1 MANRIRMI
9 EEYSFERF
17 VQQCGSNSAN
27 LPDGCIISR
36 GTLSSGYRSSLLR
49 MDAYILLLCTE
60 GEMRVTQNM
69 QTYVVCRN
77 SLFVYLPNTV
87 VQVECVEACSLT
99 YVMVTP
105 DYFCRHYCYW
115 QQVLP
120 LMIQTRYKSLI
131 VLSVAESRE
140 YTRMTDCLLGCMR
153 RANRTG
159 WQEEAVSSGI
169 KMLLYTLF
177 AQIKVSTEY
186 TENIQEVMNQNRAE
200 EYFARFMK
208 LLSMYYKQER
218 RVDFYAS
225 KLCVT
230 PKYFSSVVK
239 QVSGKSPVKWID
251 GVVMEEVQ
259 YLLKYSSISIKE
271 IAYQLNF
278 PNLSFFGKYFK
289 RYTGVSP
296 LRYRANDKRL
306 APVLVQSVG

>member
-169 KMLLYTLF
+169 NVAIHSLCTDKGVYGIYGEHTG
-177 AQIKVSTEY
+177 SYE
-186 TENIQEVMNQNRAE
+186 
-200 EYFARFMK
+200 
-208 LLSMYYKQER
+208 
-218 RVDFYAS
+218 S
-225 KLCVT
+225 KPGGRILC
-230 PKYFSSVVK
+230 PFH
-239 QVSGKSPVKWID
+239 
-251 GVVMEEVQ
+251 
-259 YLLKYSSISIKE
+259 E
-271 IAYQLNF
+271 IAF
-278 PNLSFFGKYFK
+278 H
-289 RYTGVSP
+289 
-296 LRYRANDKRL
+296 
-306 APVLVQSVG
+306 VL